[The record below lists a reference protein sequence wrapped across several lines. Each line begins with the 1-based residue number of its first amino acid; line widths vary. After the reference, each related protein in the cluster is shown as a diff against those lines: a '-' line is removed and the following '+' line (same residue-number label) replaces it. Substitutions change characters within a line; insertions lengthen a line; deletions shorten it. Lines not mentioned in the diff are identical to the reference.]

1 MLTISVPAALYRA
14 GKVFGDRRHGRPGA
28 PQCPDPI
35 LIRAIVRA
43 YRFNEKLVQ
52 GKVRKFGDLAQSE
65 KLHRFY
71 LTQLLRL
78 AYLAPDIIAAILDGK
93 QPARLT
99 ATQLIEHP
107 NLPLGWPETTLL
119 MKSQPGLPMT
129 LGNAAAASVRL
140 IVWAL
145 TGTAAS

>member
-1 MLTISVPAALYRA
+1 MFP
-14 GKVFGDRRHGRPGA
+14 
-28 PQCPDPI
+28 
-35 LIRAIVRA
+35 AIVSRLSVK
-43 YRFNEKLVQ
+43 NVTVPSIVPVQ

-71 LTQLLRL
+71 LTQLLRR
-78 AYLAPDIIAAILDGK
+78 AYLAPDITAAILDGK